1 MWFIAGTLTWY
12 HTHEHTHTQ
21 RYTAHSGA
29 SRLTHPY
36 KYILTPP
43 VMCSQQ
49 LSLLQWMNI
58 SPISIYFP
66 QFLFL
71 PKIIHLLKLHICWL
85 DAIRLCSSC
94 ETQIIHSVHQNINL
108 PSKTP
113 PPLFQ
118 WAPTLKS
125 ANCPSPSP
133 LLGKSPIYWF
143 FVNSPPKI
151 WVFWWTPIL

>member
-1 MWFIAGTLTWY
+1 
-12 HTHEHTHTQ
+12 
-21 RYTAHSGA
+21 
-29 SRLTHPY
+29 
-36 KYILTPP
+36 
-43 VMCSQQ
+43 MCSQQ

-71 PKIIHLLKLHICWL
+71 SKIIHLLKLHICWF
-85 DAIRLCSSC
+85 DAIRLSSSC
-94 ETQIIHSVHQNINL
+94 ETQIIHSVHQDINL

-125 ANCPSPSP
+125 ANCPSPFP
-133 LLGKSPIYWF
+133 LLGNSPIYWF
-143 FVNSPPKI
+143 FCELPSQNLGFLVNPHFIIFNFCPNPSFKSN
-151 WVFWWTPIL
+151 